1 MLKIATWNVNSIR
14 TRLHAVDQWFSDY
27 QPDVVAFQE
36 IKVMDDSFPY
46 DWFAER
52 GYHVAVHGQKSY
64 NGVATVSRTNI
75 TQPITSWEHWPDDQ
89 ARFLQVTLPN
99 DLIVINVYVPNGQSL
114 DSPKYTYK
122 LQWLDALLA
131 HLSTIDMS
139 KNRVVLMGDF
149 NIAPTDQDVHDPEI
163 WQDKILVSP
172 EERSRYQ
179 SICALGMVDTYRMI
193 HPDSPGFSWW
203 DYRQAGWRRDRG
215 LRIDCV
221 FVSEHLRPACQT
233 ADVHRLTRGGD
244 RPSDH
249 APVTIE
255 LIND

>member
-1 MLKIATWNVNSIR
+1 MNIGLIGSGGREHAICKKLYESKLVNNI
-14 TRLHAVDQWFSDY
+14 FC
-27 QPDVVAFQE
+27 
-36 IKVMDDSFPY
+36 FPGN
-46 DWFAER
+46 A
-52 GYHVAVHGQKSY
+52 GTSY
-64 NGVATVSRTNI
+64 LATNI
-75 TQPITSWEHWPDDQ
+75 EVDILDYK
-89 ARFLQVTLPN
+89 
-99 DLIVINVYVPNGQSL
+99 VICVYVPNGN
-114 DSPKYTYK
+114 PINTEKFAYK
-122 LQWLDALLA
+122 LEWLKKLLA
-131 HLSTIDMS
+131 YA
-139 KNRVVLMGDF
+139 KNLTKKSENIILLGDF